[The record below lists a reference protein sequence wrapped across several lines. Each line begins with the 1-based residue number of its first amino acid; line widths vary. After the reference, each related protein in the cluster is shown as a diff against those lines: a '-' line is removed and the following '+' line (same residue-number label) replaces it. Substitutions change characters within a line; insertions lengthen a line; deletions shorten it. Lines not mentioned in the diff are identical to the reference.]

1 MAHLLVELNGAHI
14 DAIEPFPILIDD
26 VWLIDMQ
33 EFEPWGGGRQGVRAL
48 SKVANMNTHAV
59 CSCSVPLFPEDTVY

>member
-33 EFEPWGGGRQGVRAL
+33 EFEPWGGGGRQGGRAL
-48 SKVANMNTHAV
+48 RKFVFSTLTVA
-59 CSCSVPLFPEDTVY
+59 VYRL

>member
-33 EFEPWGGGRQGVRAL
+33 EFEPWGGGAPGRPR
-48 SKVANMNTHAV
+48 
-59 CSCSVPLFPEDTVY
+59 FE